1 MLAPN
6 ILKRITSFVILLA
19 SAFLLSIF
27 ASFCLYLSTKDSQL
41 LYILGAPC
49 IILYIVFIYFVI
61 KKWKNFSN
69 NASGNSRSIIINIIW
84 LLFSVVLTIVFT
96 LILKEPQHSN
106 KDFTNYTANTLIF
119 MFIFYVCFAPI
130 VEETICRGLF
140 LSMFFTKT
148 NTKSEKIINIIGGS
162 VVSAYI
168 STALHG
174 YANLNS
180 IIIIFLNGIIAAF
193 LYHKSNTIIFPI
205 IFHVFINILAWSG
218 SIILMT

>member
-41 LYILGAPC
+41 LYILGTPC
-49 IILYIVFIYFVI
+49 VILYIVFIYFII
-61 KKWKNFSN
+61 KKWKKFSN
-69 NASGNSRSIIINIIW
+69 NASGTSRSIIINVIW

-180 IIIIFLNGIIAAF
+180 IIIIFINGIIATF

>member
-6 ILKRITSFVILLA
+6 ILKRITSFVIILA
-19 SAFLLSIF
+19 IAFLLSVF
-27 ASFCLYLSTKDSQL
+27 ASFCLYLSTKSPQF
-41 LYILGAPC
+41 LYIVGPLC
-49 IILYIVFIYFVI
+49 IILYILFIYFSI
-61 KKWKNFSN
+61 KKWRSLSN
-69 NASGNSRSIIINIIW
+69 NASGNSRSIIINIMW
-84 LLFSVVLTIVFT
+84 LLFAIVLTITFT
-96 LILKEPQHSN
+96 LILNEPQQPNQSST
-106 KDFTNYTANTLIF
+106 KYTANTLIF

-140 LSMFFTKT
+140 LAMFFTKA

-180 IIIIFLNGIIAAF
+180 IIIIFTNGIIAAF

-205 IFHVFINILAWSG
+205 IFHVFINVLAWSG

>member
-41 LYILGAPC
+41 LYILGASC
-49 IILYIVFIYFVI
+49 VFLYIVFIYFII
-61 KKWKNFSN
+61 KKWKKFAN
-69 NASGNSRSIIINIIW
+69 NASGNTRSIIINVIW
-84 LLFSVVLTIVFT
+84 LLFSVILTIVFT

-180 IIIIFLNGIIAAF
+180 IIIIFINGIIAAF